1 MAASSTPEIAAR
13 AEASVEAWK
22 RRLLDLSL
30 RNRALNLK
38 TGGPGA
44 LAFDGIDPV
53 PAFRHLVLDEQVFG
67 FRATRETGT
76 DAPDTPHDPEG
87 SAPRGATLAVAL
99 TRHAMD
105 SALRKLDDTAARARE
120 DQGLGI
126 LFLCLGMVRWVD
138 PRQPGTPLQAPL
150 LLLPVVLTRR
160 AVGANY
166 HLEASQEDPLVNPTL
181 AEALRHHHRIELPP
195 LPDDL
200 EPEEEGAPDPLAGWF
215 AQAAEVLGRM
225 DKGALESR
233 VVLTTLLFAKYVMYR
248 DLELLAPG
256 LATHPLA
263 SRLFQRKVDE
273 MVGLPASIRDLEL
286 DRDHAPEATAQ
297 IVDADGSQLR
307 AVAAVARGHDLV
319 LEGPPG
325 TGKSQ
330 TITNLI
336 ASVLARGGRVLFVAE
351 KKAAL
356 DVVHAKLAAAG
367 LGECCLELHA
377 AKATRRAVLASI
389 GEALDRSLAQVP
401 ARTGSGPVLKD
412 SRQRLAAYLAAL
424 HQIAPEDGL
433 SARMWM
439 DRLEPVRQAPRTTL
453 EGAPTHWD
461 EASWR
466 EAQRALEALGQTGI
480 QLGAPA
486 EHPWRGSRL
495 TLLTEDRTARIDE
508 AASRLREAL
517 ADAGTAATAVAAA
530 YGLPPLRTLADLAMA
545 AGLGE
550 MLAKAPGLP
559 MLEDAWQAPPP
570 AATSALEALRTL
582 EARRKPVAN
591 WAEGRWEQC
600 INPPHDQLF
609 RDLAHV
615 REARLRLWGLG
626 ALFDGRVHRLR
637 RQWGDGGTKLATH
650 RLEERLTDLVAWR
663 EALAAVEALAPEGR
677 RVFGAL
683 WQGPATDAA
692 ALGQAMDWMVAFRAL
707 CVRHQLSREPLA
719 RVAEQ
724 RHPEVADLRGLGPR
738 IEALRK
744 AMKDMEEA
752 VAWPEGTLATGD
764 IAEAGRRVEA
774 LQARLAD
781 GPRWTAWESAR
792 QQVLATEGRRILPAV
807 DAGRLAP
814 AQAAEAFRRAAA
826 VERLDALVAGNPV
839 LASFNGPVHE
849 QDIATFQK
857 LDRQVLEDNRL
868 DLVATHRHRLQEA
881 FRQPDLQAELQIL
894 RREVNRLRA
903 HRPLRET
910 MRKAGRAIR
919 TIKPCLL
926 MSPLTVAQF
935 LPPDIEPFDL
945 VVFDEASQLPTQDAI
960 GAIARGR
967 QLVVVGDPRQ
977 LPPTNFFQIA
987 LDEEVPRD
995 EDGEPLLET
1004 TESVLEEFMSAG
1016 IPFCRLKWHY
1026 RSQHPSLIQYSNV
1039 QCYDGELLTPPSPL
1053 PRSETLGLAFH
1064 HVADGI
1070 YEGQGRN
1077 PREARAVAEA
1087 VIAHF
1092 RKHPDLSL
1100 GVGTFNQ
1107 AQQQLIMD
1115 ELDRLRR
1122 QQPDLEPLF
1131 ARDRPEPFF
1140 VKHLETIQGDER
1152 DVILISVSY
1161 GRNSQ
1166 GRIHQLFGPLNQDQG
1181 WRRLNVL
1188 ASRARKR
1195 MAVYS
1200 SILAED
1206 LRLGPS
1212 QSDGP
1217 RLLRTFLHFAQTG
1230 HLDLPGGHAD
1240 ALPENPFEAGVR
1252 GEIARL
1258 GYEVVSQ
1265 VGVAGFRID
1274 LAVMDPARP
1283 GRFLC
1288 GIECDGASYHSAPT
1302 ARDRDRLRQQL
1313 LEARGWTILRV
1324 WSTDWFKDRAGELA
1338 RLDARMKELVASAA
1352 SETPATAPPPA
1363 PLSSS
1368 VEVPEETPPSPI
1380 VPEERERPYRR
1391 PTLQPYVAVTELTP
1405 APSGD
1410 LPEAP
1415 LELLARHLRQIAA
1428 IEAPIHVDELVAR
1441 LLAIWNR
1448 RQGSRIRQRLD
1459 QALALM
1465 LGEGGLKRRGDFI
1478 HRQDGRTVARRR
1490 ADVALKAERIAQEE
1504 YAAALLAVLADGHGF
1519 DRDRLLGEVRGAL
1532 GFSRTGAQL
1541 ESAIDAAMQDLLA
1554 QGVLGQGSAGV
1565 ALREGSQPVR

>member
-1 MAASSTPEIAAR
+1 MAVSPSPDITAR

-44 LAFDGIDPV
+44 LACEGPDPV
-53 PAFRHLVLDEQVFG
+53 QALRHLVLDEQRYG
-67 FRATRETGT
+67 FFATRTTEGT
-76 DAPDTPHDPEG
+76 EEDPEV
-87 SAPRGATLAVAL
+87 APGVREASLAVAM
-99 TRHAMD
+99 TRHALD
-105 SALRKLDDTAARARE
+105 GALRRLDDAAARARE

-126 LFLCLGMVRWVD
+126 LFLCLGQVRWVD
-138 PRQPGTPLQAPL
+138 PRQPGTPLLAPL
-150 LLLPVVLTRR
+150 LLLPVTLARR
-160 AVGANY
+160 AAGGSY
-166 HLEASQEDPLVNPTL
+166 HLEASQEDPIVNPTL
-181 AEALRHHHRIELPP
+181 AEALRHHHRIELPA

-200 EPEEEGAPDPLAGWF
+200 DPPDEQQPDPLAAWF
-215 AQAAEVLGRM
+215 DDVTREIGRM
-225 DKGALESR
+225 DRGAIEHR
-233 VVLTTLLFAKYVMYR
+233 VVLTTLSFAKYVMYR
-248 DLELLAPG
+248 DLDVLAPG
-256 LATHPLA
+256 LAAHPLA
-263 SRLFQRKVDE
+263 GRLFQRKVDE
-273 MVGLPASIRDLEL
+273 MVGLPASIRDLDL
-286 DRDHAPEATAQ
+286 DRDHPPESTPQ

-307 AVAAVARGHDLV
+307 AVAAVSRGHDLV

-389 GEALDRSLAQVP
+389 GEALDRSLAHVTP
-401 ARTGSGPVLKD
+401 PSASGPVLKD
-412 SRQRLAAYLAAL
+412 SRARLAAYLGAL
-424 HQIAPEDGL
+424 HRTTPEDGL

-439 DRLEPVRQAPRTTL
+439 DRLEPVRQAPRCTL
-453 EGAPTHWD
+453 EGTPAAWT
-461 EASWR
+461 EALWR
-466 EAQRALEALGQTGI
+466 EAIRALEALGQTGTA
-480 QLGAPA
+480 LGHPA
-486 EHPWRGSRL
+486 DHPWRGSCL

-508 AASRLREAL
+508 AAGLLRQAL
-517 ADAGTAATAVAAA
+517 GTARDAAIAVAAR
-530 YGLPPLRTLADLAMA
+530 YGLPPLRKLSDLAMA
-545 AGLGE
+545 AGLGD
-550 MLAKAPGLP
+550 MLAEAPGLP
-559 MLEDAWQAPPP
+559 MLDEAWQAPPP
-570 AATSALEALRTL
+570 AASAALEALRTL
-582 EARRKPVAN
+582 GNRRKAIAP
-591 WAEGRWEQC
+591 WAEGRWDACTAPAREA
-600 INPPHDQLF
+600 LSA
-609 RDLAHV
+609 DLAHV
-615 REARLRLWGLG
+615 RAARQRFWGLG
-626 ALFDGRVHRLR
+626 ALLDGRVRHLR
-637 RQWGDGGTKLATH
+637 RHWANPGDKLSVAETEQ
-650 RLEERLTDLVAWR
+650 RLADLLAWR
-663 EALAAVEALAPEGR
+663 DAAAAVEAMGAEGQ
-677 RVFGAL
+677 RVFGGL
-683 WQGPATDAA
+683 WRGTATDAE
-692 ALGQAMDWMVAFRAL
+692 ALGQAMDWMVTFRAL

-719 RVAEQ
+719 RVAGQ
-724 RHPEVADLRGLGPR
+724 RHPEVSDLRALR
-738 IEALRK
+738 QRLEALRT
-744 AMKDMEEA
+744 ALRALEEA
-752 VAWPEGTLATGD
+752 VAWPEGWLANED
-764 IAEAGRRVEA
+764 LEEAERRVEA

-781 GPRWTAWESAR
+781 GPRWTAWEGAR
-792 QQVLATEGRRILPAV
+792 QQVLATEGRRILTAV
-807 DAGRLAP
+807 DEGRIPP
-814 AQAAEAFRRAAA
+814 AQAAAAFQRAAA

-849 QDIATFQK
+849 QDIDTFRK
-857 LDRQVLEDNRL
+857 LDQQVLQDNRL
-868 DLVATHRHRLQEA
+868 DLVAGHRHRLQEA

-1053 PRSETLGLAFH
+1053 PRSEALGLAFH
-1064 HVADGI
+1064 HVADGV

-1077 PREARAVAEA
+1077 PREARVVAEA
-1087 VIAHF
+1087 VMAHF
-1092 RKHPDLSL
+1092 RRHPELSL

-1107 AQQQLIMD
+1107 AQQQLILD
-1115 ELDRLRR
+1115 EVDRLRR
-1122 QQPDLEPLF
+1122 QEPDLEPLF
-1131 ARDRPEPFF
+1131 TRDRPEPFF

-1195 MAVYS
+1195 MAVYA

-1206 LRLGPS
+1206 LRLGPA

-1252 GEIARL
+1252 GELERL
-1258 GYEVVSQ
+1258 GHEVVSQ

-1274 LAVMDPARP
+1274 LAVMDPNRP

-1288 GIECDGASYHSAPT
+1288 GIECDGASYHSSPT

-1324 WSTDWFKDRAGELA
+1324 WSTDWFKDRSGEVA
-1338 RLDARMKELVASAA
+1338 RLDARLRELARQVQPVPVAESEHTHAA
-1352 SETPATAPPPA
+1352 ESVVAAPEPTTPAPVTAPVGTDA
-1363 PLSSS
+1363 
-1368 VEVPEETPPSPI
+1368 
-1380 VPEERERPYRR
+1380 RERPYRR
-1391 PTLQPYVAVTELTP
+1391 PVLTPYMAVAELTP
-1405 APSGD
+1405 APGGE
-1410 LPEAP
+1410 LTEAP

-1428 IEAPIHVDELVAR
+1428 VEAPIHVDELAAR
-1441 LLAIWNR
+1441 LVAIWQR
-1448 RQGSRIRQRLD
+1448 RQGSRIRAHLD
-1459 QALALM
+1459 RALAVL
-1465 LGEGGLKRRGDFI
+1465 LREGGLVRRGDFI
-1478 HRQDGRTVARRR
+1478 HREEGRVVARRR
-1490 ADVALKAERIAQEE
+1490 TDVALKADRIAPEE
-1504 YAAALLAVLADGHGF
+1504 YGAALLAVLADGHGF
-1519 DRDRLLGEVRGAL
+1519 DRDRLLGEVRGVL
-1532 GFSRTGAQL
+1532 GFSRTGPQL
-1541 ESAIDAAMQDLLA
+1541 ESAIEAAMQDLLA
-1554 QGVLGQGSAGV
+1554 KGVLGQGSAGV
-1565 ALREGSQPVR
+1565 ALREGQGG